1 MADTNEGE
9 GMGKMSHTIIVY
21 GRVVKENGKIGRNE
35 WCSRQPEHQL
45 RDGRKNH
52 RRNTAMLDAG
62 PRAPAPRS
70 IFFLFFLF
78 ADTFLFF
85 YMNRPN
91 EIENVFPSTTDPS
104 YNPRMAFKAA
114 IHLLGDHVMKWFN

>member
-70 IFFLFFLF
+70 IFSLFFF
-78 ADTFLFF
+78 
-85 YMNRPN
+85 
-91 EIENVFPSTTDPS
+91 IC
-104 YNPRMAFKAA
+104 
-114 IHLLGDHVMKWFN
+114 